1 MWWLPGY
8 PRLYSI
14 HIEMSDEPGRSA
26 ETQSSSQPRFHAPI
40 IDFVSFLFM
49 LYKCVSYLDPVG
61 VAVGLVGG
69 TDCVVVAP
77 VVGVGVTPI
86 PVVGATVGLVV
97 GAVGLA
103 AAAVLIIALI
113 ATPLASV
120 VTVIGSGLFS
130 KATQFSPSA
139 P

>member
-1 MWWLPGY
+1 
-8 PRLYSI
+8 
-14 HIEMSDEPGRSA
+14 MSDEPGRSA
-26 ETQSSSQPRFHAPI
+26 ETQSSSQPRFHAVQMHQLPGPI
-40 IDFVSFLFM
+40 
-49 LYKCVSYLDPVG
+49 VG

-69 TDCVVVAP
+69 TVCVVVAP

-103 AAAVLIIALI
+103 AAPVLIIALI

-130 KATQFSPSA
+130 KPTQFSPFA